1 MRRPTSLVVDTDM
14 TSTTSTTPSASAT
27 NIPQSAV
34 TLHSVESASSPSV
47 CPPPQASIPLLFSLL
62 TRRDFF
68 VLILPAIL
76 TSVFAGGVAPFMTYV
91 IGRSFDSFA
100 AFPTT
105 PNPSDEAKHKL
116 LHGVGMAALELVGLA
131 VGALALSSITSSLWI
146 WTGERNLV
154 AVRKRI
160 YSAVTGKEMVWF
172 DTKMGSEESVQ
183 SVEGNG
189 PIGAGGLMANF
200 ARETDEVRM
209 ASSLAMG
216 MVIQYTTTFLTSL
229 VLAFVWSWSLTLVI
243 LSAVPLLMVIQTLS
257 QGFAGP
263 RLAVERAASASAA
276 TLVDRAVAA
285 IATVKAFNAEKYEEE
300 QLSEML
306 ERIQSAANKC
316 HAVWGVSTAASQF
329 VMMAMF
335 VQAFWFGSKLVR
347 DGTISPGTV
356 MSVFWACL
364 IATSNL
370 QMAIPQLIIL
380 TKGKFAMASLLTLA
394 QSQSTSSPYGIPL
407 SPTKSQSRRPSA
419 TFRKIRLPKCSGHFE
434 LSDVSFAY
442 PSRPTM
448 PVLQDIS
455 IFLPPQETSFVVG
468 GSGSGKSTLAQLLLR
483 MYTPSSGSI
492 FLDDQELSFLDED
505 FTREHV
511 AAVSQNC
518 ILFDMS
524 VHDNVAMG
532 LAGPGSKRKP
542 QDVTREEVIK
552 VCRAALMHEFVRDLP
567 DGYDTQLGTDGAN
580 LSGGQKQRLA
590 IARAL
595 LRNPTVLILDEATSA
610 LDATSRILVFEAIKR
625 WRQNMT
631 TIVITHDLSQISSD
645 DFVHVLKDG
654 KLIEQGFRHE
664 LESFESEFTLMARTQ
679 DSEGGFKEKT
689 LEEGAAEELPIEAI
703 LEKQN
708 EEMREELET
717 IEMTS
722 RTLKH
727 HSIAPSTFRPLTMG
741 NWMFDAVAELTRSSV
756 VPNRQPRPVSRFVPA
771 DAFTGVSDEAEKKFR
786 RRTLHIDIPT
796 VAVPAPL
803 ATAASSNRLSLQFTP
818 TSPTLCG
825 HPSPKS
831 FAPSMVEDDEDFDR
845 EKAAIQRS
853 GSMAGEKRHYRG
865 HRRRH
870 TRDVRLD
877 AVIIEKA
884 EETVKETAAPQE
896 TEVSFFRLVREI
908 IPTIPNKPLVVLGMF
923 ICLASGTVTPL
934 FSYLLSR
941 LFFEVSNGAH
951 NVSIIN
957 VYGGIVLAIA
967 AADGLLIGLKIFVME
982 NLAVKWVTHIREIC
996 YSRVLAQDKKWFD
1009 KPENASSR
1017 LVQILIKDGD
1027 DARSLIASVLSQSL
1041 VVSAMLGVGLIWAL
1055 VRGWQLTL
1063 VGFAIAPVFAGVM
1076 ALQAKLVSKC
1086 EVRNK
1091 RAREEVAKQY
1101 YDAISNVRAI
1111 RAMGFESAFREKFDA
1126 AVDSALTTGVRGA
1139 FVEGC
1144 SYGVA
1149 SALIYLAE
1157 ALLFYVGAVLIA
1169 NGTFSYLQM
1178 IQTLQ
1183 LVVFS
1188 VSIGSQ
1194 LMAFTH
1200 RIAKSTRATRDFNR
1214 LLKLSTFTD
1223 ESEGILAP
1231 DLSGPV
1237 SFTNVSF
1244 SYPERP
1250 EVAVLKNLFV
1260 EIKENECVAIVG
1272 SSGSGK
1278 STMAALLQ
1286 RLYEPDTGC
1295 VAIGPH
1301 ILRSTDVHHL
1311 RDHVSVVSQQP
1322 NLFDASIAENIAYGN
1337 KSLTLEDIQRAAKAA
1352 NVHDFVESLPK
1363 GYDTLVGENASL
1375 ISGGQAQRLQ
1385 IARALARPARILIL
1399 DECTS
1404 ALDAANQAAVMET
1417 LRHAKVGRTT
1427 LVVTHK
1433 LAMMR
1438 MCDKILVVHDGI
1450 IAEQG
1455 SYEELMERRGVFAQ
1469 LANGGEWMSD

>member
-1 MRRPTSLVVDTDM
+1 MRRPTSLVVDSDT
-14 TSTTSTTPSASAT
+14 TSTTSMTSTNAST
-27 NIPQSAV
+27 LHLPQSAT
-34 TLHSVESASSPSV
+34 TLTPVESTASTAQ
-47 CPPPQASIPLLFSLL
+47 CPPPQPSIPLLFSLL
-62 TRRDFF
+62 SRREFF

-76 TSVFAGGVAPFMTYV
+76 TSLFAGGVAPFMTYV

-100 AFPTT
+100 AFPTG
-105 PNPSDEAKHKL
+105 PNPSDEAKRAL
-116 LHGVGMAALELVGLA
+116 LHGVGLAALELVGLA
-131 VGALALSSITSSLWI
+131 VGALALSSLTSSLWI

-154 AVRKRI
+154 AVRKQI
-160 YSAVTGKEMVWF
+160 YSAVTRKDMVWF

-183 SVEGNG
+183 AVEGDG
-189 PIGAGGLMANF
+189 PVGAGGLMANF
-200 ARETDEVRM
+200 ARETDEVRA
-209 ASSLAMG
+209 ASSLAAG

-243 LSAVPLLMVIQTLS
+243 LSAVPLLMIIQTLS
-257 QGFAGP
+257 QGFVGP
-263 RLAVERAASASAA
+263 RLAAERAHSASAA
-276 TLVDRAVAA
+276 TLVDRATAA
-285 IATVKAFNAEKYEEE
+285 IATVKAFNAEAHEEE
-300 QLSEML
+300 QLGTTL
-306 ERIQSAANKC
+306 EKIRRAAIKC
-316 HAVWGVSTAASQF
+316 HAVWGVSTCASQF

-370 QMAIPQLIIL
+370 QMCIPQLIVL
-380 TKGKFAMASLLTLA
+380 TKGKFAMVSLMTLA
-394 QSQSTSSPYGIPL
+394 QSQSNITPYGGVLL
-407 SPTKSQSRRPSA
+407 SPTKSHRRPSI
-419 TFRKIRLPKCSGHFE
+419 FRKIRPDHCRGHFE
-434 LSDVSFAY
+434 FSDVSFAY

-448 PVLQDIS
+448 PVLRDIS
-455 IFLPPQETSFVVG
+455 IFLPPQETSFIVG

-483 MYTPSSGSI
+483 MYNPTTGSI

-505 FTREHV
+505 FTRANI

-532 LAGPGSKRKP
+532 LAGPGSSRKP
-542 QDVTREEVIK
+542 SDATREEVIQA
-552 VCRAALMHEFVRDLP
+552 CRAALMHDFVRDLP
-567 DGYDTQLGTDGAN
+567 EGYDTQLGNSGAN

-625 WRQNMT
+625 WRRNMT
-631 TIVITHDLSQISSD
+631 TIVITHDLSQIGSD

-654 KLIEQGFRHE
+654 RLVEQGFRHE
-664 LESFESEFTLMARTQ
+664 LESFDSEFSHMAHTQ
-679 DSEGGFKEKT
+679 DATGGFKEKDVED
-689 LEEGAAEELPIEAI
+689 EEEELPIEAI
-703 LEKQN
+703 LDQQDEEKQ
-708 EEMREELET
+708 EELEAVAMST
-717 IEMTS
+717 
-722 RTLKH
+722 RALRH
-727 HSIAPSTFRPLTMG
+727 HSIAPSTFRPLTLG
-741 NWMFDAVAELTRSSV
+741 NWMFDAIAELTKNGPAPAVAAARES
-756 VPNRQPRPVSRFVPA
+756 RPVSRFVPA
-771 DAFTGVSDEAEKKFR
+771 DAFAGVTEGDKKSR
-786 RRTLHIDIPT
+786 RRTLHINVPAID
-796 VAVPAPL
+796 VPAPL
-803 ATAASSNRLSLQFTP
+803 PTNSSKRYSLQFTP
-818 TSPTLCG
+818 TSPTLCS
-825 HPSPKS
+825 SPRS
-831 FAPSMVEDDEDFDR
+831 YADAMVEDDEAFEKD
-845 EKAAIQRS
+845 KAAMQRS
-853 GSMAGEKRHYRG
+853 AALASQ
-865 HRRRH
+865 RRYHEQRRKF
-870 TRDVRLD
+870 TRDVHLD
-877 AVIIEKA
+877 TVIVEKA
-884 EETVKETAAPQE
+884 EDVPEEAFPPQE
-896 TEVSFFRLVREI
+896 AEISFWQLIRDI
-908 IPTIPNKPLVVLGMF
+908 YPTLPNKPLILVGMIICVL
-923 ICLASGTVTPL
+923 SGTITPL

-941 LFFEVSNGAH
+941 LFYEVSNGAR

-957 VYGGIVLAIA
+957 IYGAIVLAVA
-967 AADGLLIGLKIFVME
+967 AADGIFIGLKIFIME
-982 NLAVKWVTHIREIC
+982 NAAMDWVTHIREVC
-996 YSRVLAQDKKWFD
+996 FKRVLAQDKKWFD
-1009 KPENASSR
+1009 KTENAPVR

-1027 DARSLIASVLSQSL
+1027 DARALIASVLCQTL

-1055 VRGWQLTL
+1055 ARGWQLTL

-1076 ALQAKLVSKC
+1076 ALQSSLVSKC

-1111 RAMGFESAFREKFDA
+1111 RAMGFEEAFQEKFDS
-1126 AVDSALTTGVRGA
+1126 AVDSALSTGVRGA

-1144 SYGVA
+1144 TYGVA

-1169 NGTFSYLQM
+1169 KGTYSYLQM

-1214 LLKLSTFTD
+1214 LLKLSTATD
-1223 ESEGILAP
+1223 ECQGVLTP

-1250 EVAVLKNLFV
+1250 DVPVLRNLFV
-1260 EIKENECVAIVG
+1260 EVRENECVAIVG

-1301 ILRSTDVHHL
+1301 VLRSTEVHYL

-1322 NLFDASIAENIAYGN
+1322 NLFDASIAENIRYGN
-1337 KSLTLEDIQRAAKAA
+1337 KSLSMEDIRRAAKAA
-1352 NVHDFVESLPK
+1352 NVHEFVESLPK
-1363 GYDTLVGENASL
+1363 GYDT
-1375 ISGGQAQRLQ
+1375 
-1385 IARALARPARILIL
+1385 P
-1399 DECTS
+1399 CTS

-1417 LRHAKVGRTT
+1417 LREAKVGRTT

-1438 MCDKILVVHDGI
+1438 MCDRILVVHDGV

-1455 SYEELMERRGVFAQ
+1455 TYEDLMERRGVFAQ
-1469 LANGGEWMSD
+1469 LASGGEWMSD

>member
-1 MRRPTSLVVDTDM
+1 MTDASSLHL
-14 TSTTSTTPSASAT
+14 
-27 NIPQSAV
+27 PQSAT
-34 TLHSVESASSPSV
+34 TLNAPAHTSTPSV
-47 CPPPQASIPLLFSLL
+47 AKCPPPQPSIPLLFSLL

-68 VLILPAIL
+68 YLILPAIF

-100 AFPTT
+100 AFPTG
-105 PNPSDEAKHKL
+105 PNPSEDAKHQL
-116 LHGVGMAALELVGLA
+116 LRGVGLAALELVGLA
-131 VGALALSSITSSLWI
+131 VGALALSSVTSSLWI

-154 AVRKRI
+154 AVRKQI
-160 YSAVTGKEMVWF
+160 YSAVTRKDMVWF
-172 DTKMGSEESVQ
+172 DTKMGLEDSVQ
-183 SVEGNG
+183 AIEGDG

-209 ASSLAMG
+209 ASSLAAG
-216 MVIQYTTTFLTSL
+216 QVIQYTTTFVTSL
-229 VLAFVWSWSLTLVI
+229 ILAFVWSWSLTLVI
-243 LSAVPLLMVIQTLS
+243 LSAVPLLMIIQTLS
-257 QGFAGP
+257 QGFVGP
-263 RLAVERAASASAA
+263 RLAAERGHNASAA
-276 TLVDRAVAA
+276 TLVDRAAAA
-285 IATVKAFNAEKYEEE
+285 IATVKAFNAQVHEEE
-300 QLSEML
+300 QLSGVL
-306 ERIQSAANKC
+306 ERIRRAAIKC
-316 HAVWGVSTAASQF
+316 HAVWGISTAASQF

-370 QMAIPQLIIL
+370 QMCIPQLIVL
-380 TKGKFAMASLLTLA
+380 TKGKFAMVSLLTLA
-394 QSQSTSSPYGIPL
+394 QSESNVTPYGGVIL
-407 SPTKSQSRRPSA
+407 SPIVKARRPSM
-419 TFRKIRLPKCSGHFE
+419 FKKIYPPVCRGHFE
-434 LSDVSFAY
+434 FSDVSFAY

-455 IFLPPQETSFVVG
+455 IFLPPQETSFIVG

-483 MYTPSSGSI
+483 MYNPTSGSI
-492 FLDDQELSFLDED
+492 FLDDQELSFLDEE
-505 FTREHV
+505 FTRTHI
-511 AAVSQNC
+511 AAVSQNT

-524 VHDNVAMG
+524 VHDNVAIG

-567 DGYDTQLGTDGAN
+567 DGYDTQLGTCGAN

-625 WRQNMT
+625 WRRNMT
-631 TIVITHDLSQISSD
+631 TIVITHDLSQVGSD

-654 KLIEQGFRHE
+654 RLVEQGFRHE
-664 LESFESEFTLMARTQ
+664 LESFQSEFSKMARTQ
-679 DSEGGFKEKT
+679 DAEGGFKEK
-689 LEEGAAEELPIEAI
+689 EVEDVDNDDLPIEAI
-703 LEKQN
+703 LEKQD
-708 EEMREELET
+708 EEKQEELET
-717 IEMTS
+717 VKMTTQAF
-722 RTLKH
+722 RH
-727 HSIAPSTFRPLTMG
+727 HSIAPSTFRPLTLG
-741 NWMFDAVAELTRSSV
+741 NWMFDAIAELTNNAPASAVANDRE
-756 VPNRQPRPVSRFVPA
+756 SRRISRLVPA
-771 DAFTGVSDEAEKKFR
+771 DAFSGVTIDKEEDNKFR
-786 RRTLHIDIPT
+786 RRTLHIDIPPID
-796 VAVPAPL
+796 VPAPL
-803 ATAASSNRLSLQFTP
+803 PTANSNRLSLQFTP
-818 TSPTLCG
+818 TSPTLCS
-825 HPSPKS
+825 HSPKAFTS
-831 FAPSMVEDDEDFDR
+831 SMVEDDEAFEY
-845 EKAAIQRS
+845 EKAAMQRS
-853 GSMAGEKRHYRG
+853 ATLASQRRYQE
-865 HRRRH
+865 HRRRM

-877 AVIIEKA
+877 AVIVEKSEDA
-884 EETVKETAAPQE
+884 SEEAAPAQQE
-896 TEVSFFRLVREI
+896 AEVSFWRLIRDI
-908 IPTIPNKPLVVLGMF
+908 YPTLPNKPMIFLGMA
-923 ICLASGTVTPL
+923 ICLVSGAITPL
-934 FSYLLSR
+934 FSYLLSQ
-941 LFFEVSNGAH
+941 LFYQVSIGAR

-957 VYGGIVLAIA
+957 IYGGIVLAVA
-967 AADGLLIGLKIFVME
+967 AADGLFIGLKIFIME
-982 NLAVKWVTHIREIC
+982 NAAMNWVTRVREEC
-996 YSRVLAQDKKWFD
+996 FRRVLAQDKKWFD
-1009 KPENASSR
+1009 KPENAPVR

-1027 DARSLIASVLSQSL
+1027 DARSLISSVLCQSL
-1041 VVSAMLGVGLIWAL
+1041 VVGAMLGVGLIWAL
-1055 VRGWQLTL
+1055 ARGWQLTL

-1076 ALQAKLVSKC
+1076 ALQSTLVSKC

-1111 RAMGFESAFREKFDA
+1111 RAMGFESAFSEKFDA

-1144 SYGVA
+1144 TYGVA

-1169 NGTFSYLQM
+1169 KGTYSYLQM

-1214 LLKLSTFTD
+1214 LLNLSTATD
-1223 ESEGILAP
+1223 ESQGILTP

-1244 SYPERP
+1244 SYPERSDVP
-1250 EVAVLKNLFV
+1250 VLRNLFV
-1260 EIKENECVAIVG
+1260 EIAENECVAIVG

-1301 ILRSTDVHHL
+1301 ILRSTDAHHL
-1311 RDHVSVVSQQP
+1311 RSHVSVVSQQP

-1337 KSLTLEDIQRAAKAA
+1337 KALSAEDIRAAAKAA
-1352 NVHDFVESLPK
+1352 NVHEFVESLPK

-1417 LRHAKVGRTT
+1417 LQQAKVGRTT

-1438 MCDKILVVHDGI
+1438 MCDRILVVHGGVV
-1450 IAEQG
+1450 AEQG
-1455 SYEELMERRGVFAQ
+1455 TYEQLMEQRGVFAQ
-1469 LANGGEWMSD
+1469 LASGGEWMSD

>member
-14 TSTTSTTPSASAT
+14 TSTTSMTSPSTSSTHLPKSAT
-27 NIPQSAV
+27 
-34 TLHSVESASSPSV
+34 LRKVESPSPAPV

-68 VLILPAIL
+68 VLILPAIF
-76 TSVFAGGVAPFMTYV
+76 TSVVAGGVAPFMTYV

-100 AFPTT
+100 AFPTG
-105 PNPSDEAKHKL
+105 PDPSDDAKRQL
-116 LHGVGMAALELVGLA
+116 LNGVGLAAIELVGLA
-131 VGALALSSITSSLWI
+131 VGALALSSVTSCLWI

-154 AVRKRI
+154 AVRKQI
-160 YSAVTGKEMVWF
+160 YAAVTQKDMVWF
-172 DTKMGSEESVQ
+172 DTKMGSDESIQ
-183 SVEGNG
+183 SVEGDG

-216 MVIQYTTTFLTSL
+216 MVVQYTTTFITSL

-243 LSAVPLLMVIQTLS
+243 LSAVPLLMIIQTLS

-263 RLAVERAASASAA
+263 RLAAERTHTASAA
-276 TLVDRAVAA
+276 TLVDRAITA
-285 IATVKAFNAEKYEEE
+285 IATVKAFNAEKHE
-300 QLSEML
+300 QDHLSKVLQKM
-306 ERIQSAANKC
+306 RAAADKC
-316 HAVWGVSTAASQF
+316 HAVWSMSTAASQF

-370 QMAIPQLIIL
+370 QMCIPQLIVL
-380 TKGKFAMASLLTLA
+380 TKGKFAMASLLTVA
-394 QSQSTSSPYGIPL
+394 QSQSTSSPYGVPL
-407 SPTKSQSRRPSA
+407 TPSKSRRTSS
-419 TFRKIRLPKCSGHFE
+419 TFRKIRPAKCSGHFE
-434 LSDVSFAY
+434 FTDVSFAY

-455 IFLPPQETSFVVG
+455 IFLPPQETSFIVG

-483 MYTPSSGSI
+483 MYAPSAGSI
-492 FLDDQELSFLDED
+492 FLDDQELGFLDED

-532 LAGPGSKRKP
+532 LAGPGSTRRP
-542 QDVTREEVIK
+542 QDVTREEVVK

-567 DGYDTQLGTDGAN
+567 DGYDTQLGTNGAN

-625 WRQNMT
+625 WRQNMA
-631 TIVITHDLSQISSD
+631 TIVITHDLSQISHD

-654 KLIEQGFRHE
+654 QLIEQGFRHE
-664 LESFESEFTLMARTQ
+664 LESFDSEFSHMACTQ
-679 DSEGGFKEKT
+679 EAEGGFKEKVVQA
-689 LEEGAAEELPIEAI
+689 LDFEEPPIEAI
-703 LEKQN
+703 LEKQD
-708 EEMREELET
+708 EEMREELEAV
-717 IEMTS
+717 EMST
-722 RTLKH
+722 RALRH

-741 NWMFDAVAELTRSSV
+741 NWMFDAVAELTRN
-756 VPNRQPRPVSRFVPA
+756 PQAPAPRASRFIAPE
-771 DAFTGVSDEAEKKFR
+771 AFTGASEDVATEKNFR
-786 RRTLHIDIPT
+786 RRTLHIEIPD

-818 TSPTLCG
+818 TSPTLCSY
-825 HPSPKS
+825 PSPKS
-831 FAPSMVEDDEDFDR
+831 YATSMVEDDEDFDM
-845 EKAAIQRS
+845 EKFAMQRS
-853 GSMAGEKRHYRG
+853 GSMAGEKRHHHG

-870 TRDVRLD
+870 ARDVRLD
-877 AVIIEKA
+877 SVIIEKA
-884 EETVKETAAPQE
+884 EESAAEEPAAPQE
-896 TEVSFFRLVREI
+896 AEISFFRLVRDI
-908 IPTIPNKPLVVLGMF
+908 YPTIPNKPLVLLGMV
-923 ICLASGTVTPL
+923 ICIASGAVTPL
-934 FSYLLSR
+934 FSFLLSR

-957 VYGGIVLAIA
+957 TYGGIVLAIA
-967 AADGLLIGLKIFVME
+967 AADGILIGLKIVVME
-982 NLAVKWVTHIREIC
+982 GLAIKWVTRVREVC
-996 YSRVLAQDKKWFD
+996 YGRVLAQDKKWFD
-1009 KPENASSR
+1009 KPGNAAPR
-1017 LVQILIKDGD
+1017 IMQVLIKDGE

-1041 VVSAMLGVGLIWAL
+1041 VVAAMLGVGLIWAL
-1055 VRGWQLTL
+1055 ARGWQLTL

-1076 ALQAKLVSKC
+1076 ALQARFVSKC

-1111 RAMGFESAFREKFDA
+1111 RAMGFESAFREKFDS
-1126 AVDSALTTGVRGA
+1126 AVDSALTIGVRGA
-1139 FVEGC
+1139 FIEGC

-1169 NGTFSYLQM
+1169 NGTYSYLQM

-1214 LLKLSTFTD
+1214 LLKLSTTTD
-1223 ESEGILAP
+1223 ESQGILTP

-1250 EVAVLKNLFV
+1250 EVPVLKNLFV

-1301 ILRSTDVHHL
+1301 VLRSTDVHHL

-1322 NLFDASIAENIAYGN
+1322 NLFDASIAENISYGN
-1337 KSLTLEDIQRAAKAA
+1337 KSLTMDDIRRAAKAA

-1363 GYDTLVGENASL
+1363 GYDTPVGENAAL

-1404 ALDAANQAAVMET
+1404 ALDTTNQAAVMET

-1438 MCDKILVVHDGI
+1438 MCDRILVVHNGVV
-1450 IAEQG
+1450 AEQG
-1455 SYEELMERRGVFAQ
+1455 SYEELMDRRGVFAQ